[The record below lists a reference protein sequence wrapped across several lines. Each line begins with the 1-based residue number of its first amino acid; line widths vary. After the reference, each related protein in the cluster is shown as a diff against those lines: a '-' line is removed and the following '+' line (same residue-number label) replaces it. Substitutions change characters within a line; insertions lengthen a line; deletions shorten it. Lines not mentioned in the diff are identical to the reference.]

1 LSTRDETWGN
11 KHAVSVSQTF
21 DRGPEVVRGGP
32 QAVSDEK
39 ASDKLL
45 KTLNE

>member
-1 LSTRDETWGN
+1 MGEQN
-11 KHAVSVSQTF
+11 AVSVSQTF
-21 DRGPEVVRGGP
+21 DRGPPVVRGGP

-45 KTLNE
+45 KTLKE